1 MSCVPGG
8 LPLFTFKSQIR
19 KSGVRPRLIQQ
30 LANYR
35 MNMHNYANL
44 YIARLI

>member
-8 LPLFTFKSQIR
+8 LPLFTFKS
-19 KSGVRPRLIQQ
+19 GVRPRLIQQ
-30 LANYR
+30 LVNYR